1 MQALHINGNDL
12 TLEAVREVAQ
22 PDVRRPVLLDPD
34 AREAVNRARAVVDT
48 LVANNRI
55 SYAITTGVGKLSD
68 VHIVGDQVRELQINL
83 VRSHAVGVG
92 EPLSIPDTRAMML
105 LRANSL
111 AKGNSGIRGIS
122 IDTICEMLN
131 RGVTPM
137 VPSQG
142 SVGASGDLAPL
153 AHLALA
159 LIGEGECLDEKG
171 GRIPSAEALK
181 RAQIKPLVL
190 EAKEAVSL
198 INGTQAML
206 AIGILM
212 VLAAETLVDTADVI
226 GAMACDALK
235 GTNVAF
241 DERIQKARPHAGQI
255 RTAANLRRLLE
266 QSQIRDSHRDCGR
279 VQDAYSLRCIPQV
292 HGAVRDTLAHCRSVF
307 ETETNSAVDN
317 PLVFVKNPKAMDGEG
332 DVLSGGNF
340 HGEPLAF
347 ALDFLAIALS
357 ALAGISE
364 RRLERMVN
372 PALSEGLPPFL
383 APGAGMNSGFMMP
396 QVTAAALVSE
406 NKVLSHPASVDS
418 ITTSG
423 NKEDFVS
430 MGMTAA
436 SKLKRVVENT
446 RNTLAIEAMAA
457 AQAIDFL
464 APLKT
469 SKPLQQAHA
478 AIRAVC
484 ATMEKDRVMYRG
496 FRTHCEFD
504 CERQA
509 GRRSALNIL
518 TKICPLEICHHDHE
532 LAEGKGPATRFSPT
546 PRCLMR
552 SRRERIAVY
561 SHPLSALDS
570 PRFNASPP
578 RGAPELSAFS
588 P

>member
-1 MQALHINGNDL
+1 LKALHINGNDL
-12 TLEAVREVAQ
+12 TLEAVREVAHL
-22 PDVRRPVLLDPD
+22 DVRRPVLLDPD
-34 AREAVNRARAVVDT
+34 AREAVGRARAVVDA
-48 LVANNRI
+48 LVANNKV

-68 VHIVGDQVRELQINL
+68 VRIAGEQIRELQINL

-92 EPLSIPDTRAMML
+92 EPLSVPETRAMML
-105 LRANSL
+105 LRAASL
-111 AKGNSGIRGIS
+111 SKGHSGVRAVI
-122 IDTICEMLN
+122 IDTLCEMLN
-131 RGVTPM
+131 RGVTPF

-159 LIGEGECLDEKG
+159 LIGEGECFDEKG
-171 GRIPSAEALK
+171 ARIPSAEALK

-190 EAKEAVSL
+190 EAKESISL

-206 AIGILM
+206 AVGTLSL
-212 VLAAETLVDTADVI
+212 LAAETLNDSADVI
-226 GAMACDALK
+226 GAMVCDALK
-235 GTNVAF
+235 GTDVAY
-241 DERIQKARPHAGQI
+241 DERIHKARPHAGQMK
-255 RTAANLRRLLE
+255 TAANLRRLLE
-266 QSQIRDSHRDCGR
+266 GSQIRDSHRDCGR

-292 HGAVRDTLAHCRSVF
+292 HGAVRDTLAHCRAVF
-307 ETETNSAVDN
+307 ETEANSAVDN
-317 PLVFVKNPKAMDGEG
+317 PLVFVKNAKAADGEG
-332 DVLSGGNF
+332 DVISGGNF

-347 ALDFLAIALS
+347 ALDFLAIALC

-364 RRLERMVN
+364 RRIERLVN

-383 APGAGMNSGFMMP
+383 APGAGLNSGFMMP

-406 NKVLSHPASVDS
+406 NKVLAHPASVDS

-423 NKEDFVS
+423 NKEDYVS

-436 SKLKRVVENT
+436 IKLKKIVENT

-484 ATMEKDRVMYRG
+484 PTMEKDRVMYQD
-496 FRTHCEFD
+496 FASIAEMIA
-504 CERQA
+504 A
-509 GRRSALNIL
+509 GKVAEAL
-518 TKICPLEICHHDHE
+518 
-532 LAEGKGPATRFSPT
+532 R
-546 PRCLMR
+546 
-552 SRRERIAVY
+552 
-561 SHPLSALDS
+561 
-570 PRFNASPP
+570 
-578 RGAPELSAFS
+578 
-588 P
+588 